1 MYLIA
6 SISICLFLAVVLLT
20 NNTDSLPKKIL
31 GIWLLLSAYYNWGIF
46 LWTEHLESQYP
57 SIIVSG
63 FSMPLLFGPFLFWY
77 VKFQTSD
84 TRFTKKELWHLGPFI
99 LISLSYI
106 SFFFKPF
113 ENRANSLIVSN
124 EGFLFRN
131 LVRAA
136 CIYITIP
143 LYFGW
148 CTLKIF
154 RFQKN
159 LKNNFSN
166 SDKIHF
172 NWILFLMMGIFV
184 IWTVVIFT
192 QNEDLVSKAIAI
204 FLILLGYFGLTQ
216 VDVFSKRTTLSALI
230 EEPKPKYVNS
240 GLDNA
245 EMGRLHQSLIQI
257 LQTEKPYLNP
267 ELTLQHLASMIS
279 TQVHHLSQVI
289 NEKEQKNFY
298 DLINEWRIEEF
309 LREVKKAKNKNY
321 TLLATAYDCGFNSK
335 ASFNRNFKKYTGKTP
350 TEYLNEANYQG

>member
-31 GIWLLLSAYYNWGIF
+31 GIWLLFSAYYNWGIY
-46 LWTEHLESQYP
+46 LWAEHLENQYP

-84 TRFTKKELWHLGPFI
+84 IGFTKKEFWHLTPYL

-106 SFFFKPF
+106 SYFFQPF
-113 ENRANSLIVSN
+113 EHRANSLIASN
-124 EGFLFRN
+124 EGLLFRN
-131 LVRAA
+131 LVRAT
-136 CIYITIP
+136 CIYFTIP

-148 CTLKIF
+148 CALKIF
-154 RFQKN
+154 RFQRS

-166 SDKIHF
+166 ADKIHF
-172 NWILFLMMGIFV
+172 NWILFLMAGILV
-184 IWTVVIFT
+184 IWAVVVIT
-192 QNEDLVSKAIAI
+192 QNEELVTKAIAV
-204 FLILLGYFGLTQ
+204 FLILLGYFGITQ
-216 VDVFSKRTTLSALI
+216 VDVFSKRTPQSTLV
-230 EEPKPKYVNS
+230 EEPKVKYVNS
-240 GLDNA
+240 GLDDT
-245 EMGRLHQSLIQI
+245 ELVRLHKLLIEI

-267 ELTLQHLASMIS
+267 ELTLQNLASTINIP
-279 TQVHHLSQVI
+279 VHHLSQVI

-298 DLINEWRIEEF
+298 DLINEWRIQEF
-309 LREVKKAKNKNY
+309 LREVKNEKNKNY
-321 TLLATAYDCGFNSK
+321 TLIAIAYDCGFNSK

-350 TEYLNEANYQG
+350 TEYLTDAQ

>member
-1 MYLIA
+1 M
-6 SISICLFLAVVLLT
+6 
-20 NNTDSLPKKIL
+20 
-31 GIWLLLSAYYNWGIF
+31 GIWLLFSAYYNWGIF
-46 LWTEHLESQYP
+46 LWTEHLESEYP

-113 ENRANSLIVSN
+113 ENRVNSLIVSN

-136 CIYITIP
+136 CIYVTIP

-172 NWILFLMMGIFV
+172 NWILFLMTGIFV

-192 QNEDLVSKAIAI
+192 RNEELVSKAIAV

-216 VDVFSKRTTLSALI
+216 VDVFSKRTTQSALI

-240 GLDNA
+240 GLDHA
-245 EMGRLHQSLIQI
+245 ETGRLHQSLIQI
-257 LQTEKPYLNP
+257 LQTQKPYLNP
-267 ELTLQHLASMIS
+267 ELTLQHLASMIN

-289 NEKEQKNFY
+289 NEKEQKNF
-298 DLINEWRIEEF
+298 
-309 LREVKKAKNKNY
+309 
-321 TLLATAYDCGFNSK
+321 
-335 ASFNRNFKKYTGKTP
+335 
-350 TEYLNEANYQG
+350 